1 MTKKIIRYGMV
12 GGSLNAFIG
21 GVHRQAISY
30 EPMANL
36 VAGCF
41 TRNEELNQDTGE
53 VYNLD
58 KERVYKNYI
67 EMAEK
72 ESAREDK
79 IDFVV
84 ICAPNYVH
92 YEIAKEFL
100 LKGINVVCEKPLC
113 FEIAQG
119 EELKKIAEEKDLL
132 FAVTYSYS
140 GYPMVKFA
148 KQLIKDGLIGEIINI
163 NAEYPQE
170 WLIDEIGEDN
180 DNTTIKLSGWRTDPK
195 IAGISNCVGDIGTHI
210 ENTITYVTGLKV
222 KKVAAK
228 IDRFGHQLDLNANML
243 IEYDNGSSG
252 NYWCSQIS
260 VGNMNGLTFRI
271 YGTKGAIEWDQE
283 HPEYLKVTE
292 KGKAPQIMAR
302 GNAYIYGNAETLN
315 RLPGGHPEGYYEAL
329 ANLYKIIIGAVAKKK
344 YSEELTEADYDYPT
358 IDDGI
363 DGVKFI
369 HAVIESGNNNSKWVT
384 IL

>member
-1 MTKKIIRYGMV
+1 MAKKIIRYGMV

-21 GVHRQAISY
+21 GVHRQAINY
-30 EPMANL
+30 EPMAKL

-41 TRNEELNQDTGE
+41 TRNEELNEDTGE
-53 VYNLD
+53 VYNID
-58 KERVYKNYI
+58 KERVYKDYN
-67 EMAEK
+67 EMAET
-72 ESAREDK
+72 ESGREDK

-113 FEIAQG
+113 FEVEQG
-119 EELKKIAEEKDLL
+119 EALKEIAKEKDLI
-132 FAVTYSYS
+132 FVVTYSYS

-148 KQLIKDGLIGEIINI
+148 KQLIKDRLIGEIINI
-163 NAEYPQE
+163 NAEFPQE

-180 DNTTIKLSGWRTDPK
+180 GNTTIKLSGWRTDPK
-195 IAGISNCVGDIGTHI
+195 IAGISNCIGDIGSHI
-210 ENTITYVTGLKV
+210 ENTIAYVTGLKV

-228 IDRFGHQLDLNANML
+228 IDRFGQQLDLNANML
-243 IEYDNGSSG
+243 IEYDNGCSG

-292 KGKAPQIMAR
+292 KGKAPQTMAR
-302 GNAYIYGNAETLN
+302 GNAYVYGMAEMLN
-315 RLPGGHPEGYYEAL
+315 RLPSGHPEGYYEAF
-329 ANLYKIIIGAVAKKK
+329 ANLYKIVIGTIAKKK
-344 YSEELTEADYDYPT
+344 YGEELTEADYDYPT

-369 HAVIESGNNNSKWVT
+369 HAAIESGDNNSKWVD